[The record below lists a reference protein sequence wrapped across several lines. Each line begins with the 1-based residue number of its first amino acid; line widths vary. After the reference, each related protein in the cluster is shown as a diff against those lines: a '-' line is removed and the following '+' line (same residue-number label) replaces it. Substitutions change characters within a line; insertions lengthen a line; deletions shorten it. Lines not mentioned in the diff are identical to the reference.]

1 MGVGLV
7 MALSGVMLS
16 NLVLGPLGTMLHF
29 GAMSYWGLQHSF
41 AHDLAGSECCDT
53 RLAVSVAHETER
65 RWRWRFRNARFRDEF
80 RQVNKQIAI

>member
-41 AHDLAGSECCDT
+41 AHDLAGSDCCDT
-53 RLAVSVAHETER
+53 RLAVSVTDDTPQR
-65 RWRWRFRNARFRDEF
+65 RRWRFRNARFRDEF
-80 RQVNKQIAI
+80 RQLNKQIVV